1 MRDIKLSLQIGAVFI
16 GTVVGAGFAS
26 GQEIMQFF
34 TCFGKMGIFTLLL
47 SGFAFYIAAA
57 SVLNTAACHKAYNY
71 RELIYHA
78 AGERLGLIFDSLVT
92 VFLFIGTSIMFSGSG
107 ALFHES
113 LGLPEYL
120 GVMVMAF
127 LTLLVVL
134 QALKGILRINSVI
147 VPLLFTVIIA
157 VLVSG
162 ILRDGTGDIV
172 PRLAANYDGGFAK
185 PFVFFIFYCC
195 YNTFLSLGV
204 LTAIPERTGK
214 RWVLNAGVFLGA
226 MGLMLLSLMLDIS
239 LTLKSPEVFEYS
251 IPMGYIAAG
260 LGSIVKNAVSLCIW
274 CEIFSTA
281 ISNAFGLA
289 RRLSA
294 GGRLGYRS
302 ACLVTVI
309 CCLPLAFADFKGL
322 ISFFYPVFGALSMF
336 MILKLIYTSYSL
348 EKRRKKAAALIMLL
362 VIALPMAFTGI
373 NKGRNAMAV
382 QGPTPSYNVSMKQD
396 LLCLMLAYPGYITDL
411 EKSGERVYI
420 ILKSGK
426 KLLYDDMKVKSQEGR
441 LAYPDLQDMLE
452 QPYPIT
458 YRKELMKEGQDPGR
472 ARVYGLLNEVYGS
485 SREKI
490 ESNLTTVS
498 TGGARLRFNKCN
510 GAAEALSKAMKE
522 LSALAGGRRDIA
534 ATLYPCN
541 GTYNYRLIAGTNR
554 LSSHSYGTAVDLAY
568 NKRDYWRWTS
578 REEGQ
583 KRLESYPSEIVE
595 VFERNNFIWGGKWS
609 HFDIMHFE
617 YRPEL
622 LMKARY
628 FGDAEVSY
636 RAWYRGVP
644 LEEEYVRNCIVLID
658 KVF

>member
-34 TCFGKMGIFTLLL
+34 TRFGLMGMLTLLL

-57 SVLNTAACHKAYNY
+57 SVMNTAVCYKAYNY

-107 ALFHES
+107 ALFRES
-113 LGLPEYL
+113 LGFPEYL
-120 GVMVMAF
+120 GVVVMAF

-134 QALKGILRINSVI
+134 QALKGIMRINSLI
-147 VPLLFTVIIA
+147 VPMLFTVIIA
-157 VLVSG
+157 VLAFS
-162 ILRDGTGDIV
+162 IIRDGTGNII
-172 PRLAANYDGGFAK
+172 PKLAANYDGGFAK

-204 LTAIPERTGK
+204 LTAISERTGK
-214 RWVLNAGVFLGA
+214 LSILRAGVFLGA
-226 MGLMLLSLMLDIS
+226 MGLMLLSLMLNIS
-239 LTLKSPEVFEYS
+239 LTLKSPKVFGYS
-251 IPMGYIAAG
+251 IPMGYIAAD
-260 LGSIVKNAVSLCIW
+260 LGPIIKGALNLCIW

-281 ISNAFGLA
+281 VSNAFGLA

-294 GGRLGYRS
+294 GRRLGYRS
-302 ACLVTVI
+302 ACFVTVI

-322 ISFFYPVFGALSMF
+322 ISFFYPIFGALSMF
-336 MILKLIYTSYSL
+336 MILKLIYTSL
-348 EKRRKKAAALIMLL
+348 CLDKKRRQAAALIMLL
-362 VIALPMAFTGI
+362 VIALPMAFLGSSE
-373 NKGRNAMAV
+373 RRSAMSV
-382 QGPTPSYNVSMKQD
+382 QASTPSYRVSMKQD

-411 EKSGERVYI
+411 EKSGESVFI
-420 ILKSGK
+420 VMKSGK
-426 KLLYDDMKVKSQEGR
+426 KLLYDDKKAKSQEGR

-452 QPYPIT
+452 QPYPIA
-458 YRKELMKEGQDPGR
+458 YNKELMKEGQDPGR
-472 ARVYGLLNEVYGS
+472 ARVYGLLDEVYGS

-490 ESNLTTVS
+490 ESSLTTVS
-498 TGGARLRFNKCN
+498 AGGARLRFNKCN

-522 LSALAGGRRDIA
+522 LAALAAGRRDIA
-534 ATLYPCN
+534 AVIYPCN

-554 LSSHSYGTAVDLAY
+554 LSSHSYGTAIDMAY

-622 LMKARY
+622 LLKARY
-628 FGDAEVSY
+628 FGDAEGSY
-636 RAWYRGVP
+636 KAWYRGVP
-644 LEEEYVRNCIVLID
+644 IEDEYVRNCITMID
-658 KVF
+658 KVL